1 MITAAQKYQNNQV
14 TTATPGELT
23 LMLFNGAIKFVKQ
36 ARAALAEKQWE
47 KSNQSNLR
55 VQDIIS
61 ELIITLDRS
70 YPIAEQLM
78 TMYDYMNRRLI
89 EANIHKDDTILD
101 EVEGLFVQFRDTWKE
116 AILLSK
122 QKA

>member
-23 LMLFNGAIKFVKQ
+23 LMLFNGAIKFIKQ

-47 KSNQSNLR
+47 KSNQSSLR

-70 YPIAEQLM
+70 YPISNQLM
-78 TMYDYMNRRLI
+78 MMYDYMNRRMI
-89 EANIHKDDTILD
+89 EANITKDDSILD

-116 AILLSK
+116 VILQSK